1 MRTNWRVLLLLVASC
16 APAEFTNP
24 LTPPGKATP
33 DKALLGKWKEVGGNG
48 LSVEVSSKS
57 GGVMSFALPMEGKAP
72 EHFEGHVTMV
82 GAMKVL
88 NLRAVG
94 GELESGRY
102 LYARYELSADG
113 RVTFWL
119 MRDSTFR
126 KAVQS
131 GALEGH
137 STGSPGSL
145 IVSDTPEN
153 VLRFIKSQKSDE
165 LWDKLA
171 VFGR

>member
-1 MRTNWRVLLLLVASC
+1 MRGPRLMLLLLACSC
-16 APAEFTNP
+16 APAEFINP
-24 LTPPGKATP
+24 LTLPDQAKA
-33 DKALLGKWKEVGGNG
+33 DNALLGKWKELGGNG
-48 LSVEVSSKS
+48 LSVEVSIKT
-57 GGVMSFALPMEGKAP
+57 GGVMSFVLPLKGSAP
-72 EHFEGHVTMV
+72 ERFDGHVTLV

-102 LYARYELSADG
+102 LYARYELSKEGLA
-113 RVTFWL
+113 TFWL

-126 KAVQS
+126 QAVEA
-131 GALEGH
+131 GALKGLI
-137 STGSPGSL
+137 TGSPGSL

-153 VLRFIKSQKSDE
+153 VLRFIKRQKSDE

-171 VFGR
+171 VFSR

>member
-1 MRTNWRVLLLLVASC
+1 MRTRLKVLLLLLASC

-24 LTPPGKATP
+24 LTPPGKASP
-33 DKALLGKWKEVGGNG
+33 DKALLGTWKEVDGS
-48 LSVEVSSKS
+48 LSVEISSRA
-57 GGVMSFALPMEGKAP
+57 GGVMDFAIPVKGREP
-72 EHFEGHVTMV
+72 QHFEGHVTML
-82 GAMKVL
+82 GATKVL

-102 LYARYELSADG
+102 LYARYELGADG
-113 RVTFWL
+113 LVTFWL
-119 MRDSTFR
+119 MRDSAFR
-126 KAVQS
+126 KAVES
-131 GALEGH
+131 GALAGR

-153 VLRFIKSQKSDE
+153 VLRFIKAQKSDE

-171 VFGR
+171 VFRKT